1 MYHLIENLKNT
12 QTIEA
17 LIFAINALLAVS
29 STIMYFLNAIII
41 KFTVI
46 KNIEKHYKVKLIPFP
61 NTMGGFRLEYSCIA
75 LELAFYVPYCFI
87 KKLFT
92 TEEKNNSHEI
102 KIEKAENKNTN
113 LKKVIKKKKS
123 KKYLLSS

>member
-1 MYHLIENLKNT
+1 MYHLIENLKN
-12 QTIEA
+12 IETLEY
-17 LIFAINALLAVS
+17 LIFIINTFLSVFTCIL
-29 STIMYFLNAIII
+29 YFLNAIII

-87 KKLFT
+87 KKLF
-92 TEEKNNSHEI
+92 I
-102 KIEKAENKNTN
+102 
-113 LKKVIKKKKS
+113 S
-123 KKYLLSS
+123 KKIK